1 MRVFPTHLFCFENQ
15 EADIE
20 RRILTGGASLSGQE
34 DVVAIDGGGRF
45 FAEFSEA
52 YLDERN
58 TALAW
63 RSCSAT
69 LKDGVVPVIV
79 PIGDIRH
86 GFGREI
92 RVPTTVG
99 FWTEA
104 EYDTGVSPVKLAAN
118 AALRATTLSL
128 TLTFAPEPLRAGM
141 WLSIDHTVLRH
152 RAYRI
157 AEVLSQTGTASTVT
171 ISHPLREA
179 TLADAPVEMDDP
191 RCVCRVDGQMR
202 SPTAMGFAS
211 GQVRFVEHFLAP
223 EETYS

>member
-1 MRVFPTHLFCFENQ
+1 MRVYPTHLFCFENQ

-20 RRILTGGASLSGQE
+20 RRILTGGSSLAGQE
-34 DVVAIDGGGRF
+34 DVVATDGGGRF
-45 FAEFSEA
+45 FAEFADA

-58 TALAW
+58 IALAW
-63 RSCSAT
+63 RSIGAT
-69 LKDGVVPVIV
+69 LQDGVVPVIV

-86 GFGREI
+86 QFGREI
-92 RVPTTVG
+92 RVPTTIG

-104 EYDTGVSPVKLAAN
+104 EYATGVSSVKLAAN

-128 TLTFAPEPLRAGM
+128 TLSFAPEPLRAGM
-141 WLSIDHTVLRH
+141 WLSIDHTVMRH

-157 AEVLSQTGTASTVT
+157 AEVVSQTGTAATVK
-171 ISHPLREA
+171 IGHPLREA
-179 TLADAPVEMDDP
+179 ALANASVEMDDP

-202 SPTAMGFAS
+202 SPTSMGFAS

-223 EETYS
+223 GETYS